1 MRYFKNILLS
11 ILVFGVFALHP
22 SMNKQE
28 NPFSYLHYLAYGNS
42 LKLKYDSTI
51 DKNQITIKWI
61 CEKEAISC
69 KEITIMKDGKKLN
82 NIPFESGKQQ
92 LVVFYQD
99 KIVGTIQ
106 QNKLLKNQA
115 HNYYL
120 ELISDKSPYSIIF
133 KGSIFGP
140 AASDSYNLTKN
151 NQERYSENIN

>member
-69 KEITIMKDGKKLN
+69 KEIIIMKDGRKLN
-82 NIPFESGKQQ
+82 SIPFEIGKQQ
-92 LVVFYQD
+92 LVVFYQN
-99 KIVGTIQ
+99 KMVGTIQ
-106 QNKLLKNQA
+106 QNKLVKNQA
-115 HNYYL
+115 HSYYL
-120 ELISDKSPYSIIF
+120 ELIANELLNSIEF
-133 KGSIFGP
+133 KGTVFGP
-140 AASDSYNLTKN
+140 AASDSYSLTTTNL
-151 NQERYSENIN
+151 ERYSENIN